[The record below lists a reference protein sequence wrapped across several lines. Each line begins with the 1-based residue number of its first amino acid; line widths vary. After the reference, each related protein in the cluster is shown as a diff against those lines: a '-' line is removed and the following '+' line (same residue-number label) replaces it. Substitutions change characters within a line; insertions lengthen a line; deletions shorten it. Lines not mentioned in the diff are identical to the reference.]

1 SGVGDPSRP
10 GPGERM
16 TRRELTPLTSYD
28 QVPEGMTQA
37 EFREFW
43 DTHAITEEYLASAPP
58 VSEDD
63 LPPIAPLREYGPITL
78 DFETF
83 RKARWLARQ
92 HGVSLEDL
100 IADLVDQSIAA
111 RSYRRKRPEGR
122 RDAEPEVTHAA
133 EQERVRATGS

>member
-1 SGVGDPSRP
+1 MKKR
-10 GPGERM
+10 EA
-16 TRRELTPLTSYD
+16 RELIPVTSYD
-28 QVPEGMTQA
+28 QVPDDMTEA

-43 DTHAITEEYLASAPP
+43 DTHELTEEYLASAPP

-100 IADLVDQSIAA
+100 IADLVDQSTAA
-111 RSYRRKRPEGR
+111 KSYRKQRPEAR
-122 RDAEPEVTHAA
+122 RDAATETASSA
-133 EQERVRATGS
+133 EQEPVRATGS